1 MSANRA
7 TDDPAASAT
16 PPRPGTSAVRRRA
29 IAAGIALVV
38 LIIAADAYEAWEDYR
53 TSLEDNERIELALGR
68 VLSEQASRMV
78 QEVDIVLSDF
88 AAWRA
93 TPEGRSADE
102 QLLREHLH
110 ADVGPLPFVYSA
122 TLAGADGRVLATTE
136 NESTPNRR
144 LAPGEDFTVP
154 KRALK
159 SALYIGETF
168 IGKHDGARTFAL
180 SRRVDD
186 PNTAFEGVVVARVAF
201 EYLTGFYAGVNA
213 TPDTSIRLLRDDG
226 TVLAQYP
233 ALNSPAANDPYV
245 SRHYGGSAPLAERI
259 RYSTSNGERQVAT
272 LRVVEGY
279 PIVVEVARPL
289 ASVLRPWVRNELE
302 SAARTLTLVII
313 AGALLLS
320 LQSALR
326 RHDRMESERRRLEQQ
341 LQNSHRL
348 EALGFLAASVA
359 HDFNNV
365 LSAIVGYGELAAKSL
380 QADTPERGNMDR
392 LLEAAE
398 RARLLVRRVLT
409 FNPRRRLTYE
419 PIAIRNI
426 IAEVA
431 QQIQAAAPS
440 SVAVQVNG
448 LQTPATTLG
457 DATEIHQVV
466 MNLCTNAVHAMPAGG
481 TLGIDVSLV
490 EVREDRQLTIGEL
503 HPGAWIRLCIADTG
517 GGLTKEQAA
526 AIFEPFYTTRGSSA
540 QLDYPD
546 LAKRQLLARPVHGA
560 SQSFSDGTNA
570 EVSKQPEHGTGIG
583 LTVVRNI
590 MGRMQGALDVDSEV
604 GVGTRMTAYW
614 PSVVAAPPSDVSIDT
629 LPPGRGETVLIVDDA
644 PELVALAEEQLASL
658 GYEPVGFTAA
668 RAALGAVRR
677 TPHRFDAVITDE
689 RMQSLRGCDLA
700 KLIHSID
707 PRVPVILVTAFRDAD
722 LDERAKDAGIA
733 EILDKPLHGQSLSAA
748 LRRQLGAAPI

>member
-7 TDDPAASAT
+7 TDDPAASADDFT
-16 PPRPGTSAVRRRA
+16 AGTSAVRRWA
-29 IAAGIALVV
+29 IAAGIVLVV
-38 LIIAADAYEAWEDYR
+38 LIIAADAYEAWEDYC
-53 TSLEDNERIELALGR
+53 TSLENNERIQLALGR

-78 QEVDIVLSDF
+78 QEVDVVLSDF

-102 QLLREHLH
+102 QALREHLH

-136 NESTPNRR
+136 NESTMSQR
-144 LAPGEDFTVP
+144 LAPGEGFTVP
-154 KRALK
+154 ERALK
-159 SALYIGETF
+159 SALYIGQTF

-186 PNTAFEGVVVARVAF
+186 PDTAFEGMVVARVAF

-233 ALNSPAANDPYV
+233 PALNSPAANDPYV
-245 SRHYGGSAPLAERI
+245 SQHYGGSAPLAERV
-259 RYSTSNGERQVAT
+259 RYSTSNGKQQVAT

-289 ASVLRPWVRNELE
+289 TSVLQPWVRNELE
-302 SAARTLTLVII
+302 SAARTLTLVVI
-313 AGALLLS
+313 AGALLLA

-341 LQNSHRL
+341 LQNAHRL

-365 LSAIVGYGELAAKSL
+365 LSAIVGYGELASKSL
-380 QADTPERGNMDR
+380 QADTPERGNIDR
-392 LLEAAE
+392 LLEATE

-419 PIAIRNI
+419 PIAVHDI

-431 QQIQAAAPS
+431 QQIQASAPS
-440 SVAVQVNG
+440 SMAMQVSG
-448 LQTPATTLG
+448 LQTPAITLG
-457 DATEIHQVV
+457 DATEIHQVA
-466 MNLCTNAVHAMPAGG
+466 MNLCTNAVHAMPVGG

-517 GGLTKEQAA
+517 SGLTKEQTA
-526 AIFEPFYTTRGSSA
+526 AIFEPFYTTR
-540 QLDYPD
+540 
-546 LAKRQLLARPVHGA
+546 
-560 SQSFSDGTNA
+560 
-570 EVSKQPEHGTGIG
+570 QPEHGTGIG

-590 MGRMQGALDVDSEV
+590 LGRMQGALDVDSEV

-614 PSVVAAPPSDVSIDT
+614 PSVVAAPPSDVSPDT

-668 RAALGAVRR
+668 RAALGALRR

-733 EILDKPLHGQSLSAA
+733 EILDKPVHGQSLSAA
-748 LRRQLGAAPI
+748 LRRHVVAG

>member
-1 MSANRA
+1 MV
-7 TDDPAASAT
+7 
-16 PPRPGTSAVRRRA
+16 GTSAVRRWV
-29 IAAGIALVV
+29 IAAGIVLVV
-38 LIIAADAYEAWEDYR
+38 LIIAADTYEAWEDYR
-53 TSLEDNERIELALGR
+53 TALEDNERIQLALGR

-78 QEVDIVLSDF
+78 QEVDVVLSDF

-102 QLLREHLH
+102 QAIREHLRT
-110 ADVGPLPFVYSA
+110 DVGPLPFVYSA

-136 NESTPNRR
+136 NESTTSQR
-144 LAPGEDFTVP
+144 LAPGEGFTVP
-154 KRALK
+154 EPALK
-159 SALYIGETF
+159 STLYIGQTF

-186 PNTAFEGVVVARVAF
+186 SSATFEGVAVARVAF

-233 ALNSPAANDPYV
+233 ALNSPAPNDPYV
-245 SRHYGGSAPLAERI
+245 SQHYGGAAPLAERV
-259 RYSTSNGERQVAT
+259 RYSTSNGEKQVAT

-289 ASVLRPWVRNELE
+289 TSVLQPWVRNELE
-302 SAARTLTLVII
+302 SAARTLTLVVI
-313 AGALLLS
+313 AGVLLLA

-326 RHDRMESERRRLEQQ
+326 RHDRMETERRRLEQE
-341 LQNSHRL
+341 LQNAHRL

-365 LSAIVGYGELAAKSL
+365 LSAIVGYGELASKSL
-380 QADTPERGNMDR
+380 HADAPERANIDR
-392 LLEAAE
+392 LLEATE

-419 PIAIRNI
+419 PIAVHSV

-431 QQIQAAAPS
+431 QQIRASAPS
-440 SVAVQVNG
+440 SIAIQVSG

-457 DATEIHQVV
+457 DATEIHQVA
-466 MNLCTNAVHAMPAGG
+466 MNLCTNAVHAMPSGG
-481 TLGIDVSLV
+481 TLGMDVSLV
-490 EVREDRQLTIGEL
+490 EVQEDRQLTIGEL
-503 HPGAWIRLCIADTG
+503 HPGAWIRLCITDTG
-517 GGLTKEQAA
+517 SGLTKEQTA
-526 AIFEPFYTTRGSSA
+526 AIFEPFYTTR
-540 QLDYPD
+540 
-546 LAKRQLLARPVHGA
+546 
-560 SQSFSDGTNA
+560 
-570 EVSKQPEHGTGIG
+570 QPEHGTGIG

-590 MGRMQGALDVDSEV
+590 LGRMQGALDVDSES

-614 PSVVAAPPSDVSIDT
+614 PSVVAAPSTDVSTDT

-658 GYEPVGFTAA
+658 GYEPVGFTVPQ
-668 RAALGAVRR
+668 AALGAVRR
-677 TPHRFDAVITDE
+677 APDRFDAVITDE

-733 EILDKPLHGQSLSAA
+733 EILDKPVHGQSLSAA
-748 LRRQLGAAPI
+748 LRRHVSRRLTTRRCG